1 MEDGAAAEPTPILSF
16 APGYSALMGA
26 IICAN
31 LPISRGPNL
40 AVCPSTCRKGMVALV
55 P

>member
-31 LPISRGPNL
+31 VTFPFQEAQIWLFAHPPVGKAWL
-40 AVCPSTCRKGMVALV
+40 L
-55 P
+55 